1 MSDSVAASTLEA
13 GRDAYARH
21 GWSEAFELLSSADAE
36 QELTAADLNVLAYSA
51 YWTGRLELYL
61 QTLKRAYRLLLAYRE
76 TGQAAFTAEQ
86 FVVSPHAVHRHL
98 ANIRNKLGQPTRAAT
113 VAHAA
118 KLGLL

>member
-1 MSDSVAASTLEA
+1 MSDSVAASTPEA

-21 GWSEAFELLSSADAE
+21 GWSEAFELLSSAGAE
-36 QELTAADLNVLAYSA
+36 QELTAADLN
-51 YWTGRLELYL
+51 
-61 QTLKRAYRLLLAYRE
+61 LLAYPE

-86 FVVSPHAVHRHL
+86 FVVSPYTVHRHL
-98 ANIRNKLGQPTRAAT
+98 ANIRNTLGQPTRAAT

>member
-1 MSDSVAASTLEA
+1 MEVRVSDSVAASMLEG

-36 QELTAADLNVLAYSA
+36 QELTAAD
-51 YWTGRLELYL
+51 
-61 QTLKRAYRLLLAYRE
+61 
-76 TGQAAFTAEQ
+76 
-86 FVVSPHAVHRHL
+86 RHL
-98 ANIRNKLGQPTRAAT
+98 ANIRNKLGQPTPAAT